1 MKTEKPYLKTDYPDL
16 ERLPDTNWKKH
27 LLNFIWNWP
36 RVTGAGLYTKY
47 ILKAKIEK
55 ESANLKLKQKE
66 LEIEV
71 LKAEKEY
78 LETIVEISKLNKK
91 S

>member
-16 ERLPDTNWKKH
+16 ERLPNTNWKKH

-36 RVTGAGLYTKY
+36 RVSVEGLYTKY
-47 ILKAKIEK
+47 ILRSKIEK
-55 ESANLKLKQKE
+55 ESENLKLKELE